1 MKSWLPYTLRGVCM
15 GIADVIPGVSGGTLA
30 LILGIYARFIGGLSA
45 IGPRMLNNLRKG
57 AFWKRLG
64 AGLRDPDVLQ
74 DDELDTDAG
83 HILFLAFVCLGIGAA
98 VVVASRFIPDL
109 LDRYPAQ
116 MHGFFFGLVLASVV
130 VPVRMMKSRAPRH
143 GVSFVIAMVGT
154 YVLFG
159 LPIDVSE
166 RAIGRVEVSLPTV
179 ATADTPLPAM
189 GILLMTDRHG
199 GSAKREVSFGPSRDV
214 LIKAGETT
222 AEFDVVARMAGT
234 EANLDLGQ
242 ITRIEGGP
250 DGAVVRQI
258 GATSGGVAP
267 SLLVIFLAGFV
278 AISAMVLPGISGSF
292 ILLML
297 GLYHYMTY
305 TLRAVVYDRDP
316 DAFGTAAVFGVA
328 LVLGITTFSR
338 LLNWLLDR
346 HHDVTLAALV
356 GLMIGSLRR
365 IWPFT
370 ETGHDG
376 RVANVLPTAFDS
388 TAAIALGLAVLG
400 AVIVLA
406 LERVGRNKEA
416 LN

>member
-30 LILGIYARFIGGLSA
+30 LILGIYTRFIGGLSA

-57 AFWKRLG
+57 AFWRRLS
-64 AGLRDPDVLQ
+64 AGLRDPDALG
-74 DDELDTDAG
+74 DDELDRDAG
-83 HILFLAFVCLGIGAA
+83 HILFLAFVALGIGAA

-116 MHGFFFGLVLASVV
+116 MRGFFFGLVLASVV
-130 VPVRMMKSRAPRH
+130 VPVRMMKSRTPLHA
-143 GVSFVIAMVGT
+143 VSFLIAMVGT
-154 YVLFG
+154 YILFG
-159 LPIDVSE
+159 LPIDASE
-166 RAIGRVEVSLPTV
+166 RATGRVEVTLPSV
-179 ATADTPLPAM
+179 AEVDTPLPAM
-189 GILLMTDRHG
+189 GVLLMTDRHG

-214 LIKAGETT
+214 LIKAGESTI
-222 AEFDVVARMAGT
+222 EFDIIARMAGT
-234 EANLDLGQ
+234 EANLEAAQ

-250 DGAVVRQI
+250 EGAVVRQV
-258 GATSGGVAP
+258 GTTSGGVAP
-267 SLLVIFLAGFV
+267 SLLFIFFAGFV

-338 LLNWLLDR
+338 LLNWLLRR

-370 ETGHDG
+370 ETGLDG
-376 RVANVLPTAFDS
+376 VVSNVLPAAFDN
-388 TAAIALGLAVLG
+388 TAAVSLGLAILG
-400 AVIVLA
+400 AVIVLT
-406 LERVGRNKEA
+406 LERVGRSKEA
-416 LN
+416 LS

>member
-57 AFWKRLG
+57 AFWKRL
-64 AGLRDPDVLQ
+64 AVGLRNPDALQ
-74 DDELDTDAG
+74 DDEIDTDAG
-83 HILFLAFVCLGIGAA
+83 HVLFLAFVCLGVGAA

-116 MHGFFFGLVLASVV
+116 MRGFFFGLVLASVV
-130 VPVRMMKSRAPRH
+130 VPIRMMKARKPVHAI
-143 GVSFVIAMVGT
+143 SFLVAMIGT

-159 LPIDVSE
+159 LPIDASE
-166 RAIGRVEVSLPTV
+166 RATGRVEVSLPSAV
-179 ATADTPLPAM
+179 EQDTPLPAM
-189 GILLMTDRHG
+189 GVLLMTDRHG

-214 LIKAGETT
+214 VIKAGQ
-222 AEFDVVARMAGT
+222 ASVEFDVVARMAGT
-234 EANLDLGQ
+234 EANLESGQ

-250 DGAVVRQI
+250 EGAVVRQL
-258 GATSGGVAP
+258 GTTQGGVAP
-267 SLLVIFLAGFV
+267 SLLFIFLAGFI

-338 LLNWLLDR
+338 LLNWLLKR

-356 GLMIGSLRR
+356 GLMLGSLRR

-370 ETGHDG
+370 ETGYDG
-376 RVANVLPTAFDS
+376 VVSNVLPASFDS
-388 TAAIALGLAVLG
+388 TAAVALGLAILG
-400 AVIVLA
+400 AAIVLT
-406 LERVGRNKEA
+406 LERVGRSKEA
-416 LN
+416 LS

>member
-1 MKSWLPYTLRGVCM
+1 M

-30 LILGIYARFIGGLSA
+30 LILGIYERFIGGLSA

-57 AFWKRLG
+57 AFWGRLR
-64 AGLRDPDVLQ
+64 AGLQNPESLEDN
-74 DDELDTDAG
+74 ELDTDAG
-83 HILFLAFVCLGIGAA
+83 HILFLTFVCLGIGAA

-116 MHGFFFGLVLASVV
+116 MRGFFFGLVLSSVV
-130 VPVRMMKSRAPRH
+130 VPVRMMTTRKPLHAL
-143 GVSFVIAMVGT
+143 SFLIAMVGT
-154 YVLFG
+154 YMVFG
-159 LPIDVSE
+159 LSIDASE
-166 RAIGRVEVSLPTV
+166 RATGRVEVSLPV
-179 ATADTPLPAM
+179 AAASDTPLPAM
-189 GILLMTDRHG
+189 GVLLMTDRHG

-214 LIKAGETT
+214 LINAGDTT
-222 AEFDVVARMAGT
+222 VEFDVIARMAGT
-234 EANLDLGQ
+234 EANLDALQ

-250 DGAVVRQI
+250 EGAVVRQL
-258 GATSGGVAP
+258 GATRGGVAP
-267 SLLVIFLAGFV
+267 SLLFVFLAGFV

-328 LVLGITTFSR
+328 LILGITTFSR
-338 LLNWLLDR
+338 LLNWLLSR
-346 HHDVTLAALV
+346 HHDLTLAILV

-370 ETGHDG
+370 ETGFDG
-376 RVANVLPTAFDS
+376 VVTNVIPASFDN
-388 TAAIALGLAVLG
+388 TAAVALGLAVLG
-400 AVIVLA
+400 AVIVLS
-406 LERVGRNKEA
+406 LERMGRRKEA
-416 LN
+416 LS